1 MHLLFGFLF
10 FILFIVLMIGL
21 SIVST
26 VWRLF
31 SGAGRSKRQS
41 VHQDNRRTDDSHAES
56 PHHASGPH
64 KKVFEADEGE
74 YVDFEEIPD

>member
-1 MHLLFGFLF
+1 MHLLFGLLF

-41 VHQDNRRTDDSHAES
+41 VRQEDRRTDDSYAES
-56 PHHASGPH
+56 PHHSSGSH